1 MNHNRHITFLIIAVL
16 LTTASALSRNL
27 TLHYDKPAEFYEE
40 ALVIGN
46 GTL

>member
-27 TLHYDKPAEFYEE
+27 TLHYDNRPNFSRKH
-40 ALVIGN
+40 LS
-46 GTL
+46 